1 MTAFTGV
8 QVIREPWFEALAT
21 FVAFNTIIY
30 VGLALTKLIPRR
42 KK

>member
-1 MTAFTGV
+1 MSTLSGV
-8 QVIREPWFEALAT
+8 QVIANPWFEALAT